1 MDRSKKLIL
10 ISVISGLVISFA
22 AYLTLPAFQAS
33 NIIVLGNPKM
43 TPEEIESRRNIL
55 LEENT
60 FLLDKQKIKEAF
72 SSDPYIESVEISSK
86 FPETAIFN
94 IKKRQAVATVKF
106 SGGFLVID
114 ENGAVLE
121 STQELS
127 KIVKPLIS
135 GIEVT
140 QVKLGEKL
148 DIENQDIFGL
158 IQSVISNVRSAKLLN
173 NISQIEITGDSE
185 ILMTTP
191 QGVNVLLGKGENLN
205 EKMLILNQI
214 LIDLHEKKIYSG
226 YIDMRYDGYPVYR
239 RTK

>member
-22 AYLTLPAFQAS
+22 AYLTLPAFQVS
-33 NIIVLGNPKM
+33 NIIVLGNSKM
-43 TPEEIESRRNIL
+43 TTEEIESRLNIL

-72 SSDPYIESVEISSK
+72 LSDPYIESVQISSK

>member
-10 ISVISGLVISFA
+10 ISVISALVISFA
-22 AYLTLPAFQAS
+22 AYLTLPAFQVS
-33 NIIVLGNPKM
+33 NIIVLGNSKM
-43 TPEEIESRRNIL
+43 TPEEIESRLNIL
-55 LEENT
+55 LDKNT
-60 FLLDKQKIKEAF
+60 FLLDKPKIKEVF
-72 SSDPYIESVEISSK
+72 SSDPYIESVEISSQ
-86 FPETAIFN
+86 FPETVIFN

-135 GIEVT
+135 GIDVT

-148 DIENQDIFGL
+148 DIENQDILGL

-173 NISQIEITGDSE
+173 NISQIEITGESE

>member
-22 AYLTLPAFQAS
+22 AYLTLPTFQVS
-33 NIIVLGNPKM
+33 NIIVLGNSKM
-43 TPEEIESRRNIL
+43 TPEEIESRLNIL
-55 LEENT
+55 LEKNT

-72 SSDPYIESVEISSK
+72 LSDPYIESVEISSK

>member
-1 MDRSKKLIL
+1 M
-10 ISVISGLVISFA
+10 
-22 AYLTLPAFQAS
+22 
-33 NIIVLGNPKM
+33 
-43 TPEEIESRRNIL
+43 
-55 LEENT
+55 
-60 FLLDKQKIKEAF
+60 
-72 SSDPYIESVEISSK
+72 
-86 FPETAIFN
+86 
-94 IKKRQAVATVKF
+94 
-106 SGGFLVID
+106 
-114 ENGAVLE
+114 
-121 STQELS
+121 
-127 KIVKPLIS
+127 
-135 GIEVT
+135 T

-191 QGVNVLLGKGENLN
+191 QGVNVLLGKGKNLN

>member
-22 AYLTLPAFQAS
+22 AYLTLPAFQVS
-33 NIIVLGNPKM
+33 NIIVLGNSKM
-43 TPEEIESRRNIL
+43 TTEEIESRLNIL
-55 LEENT
+55 LEKNT

-72 SSDPYIESVEISSK
+72 LSDPYIESVQISSK

-158 IQSVISNVRSAKLLN
+158 IQSVITNVRSAKLLN

>member
-22 AYLTLPAFQAS
+22 AYLTLPAFQVS
-33 NIIVLGNPKM
+33 NIIVLGNSKM
-43 TPEEIESRRNIL
+43 TTEEIESRLNIL
-55 LEENT
+55 LEKNT

-72 SSDPYIESVEISSK
+72 LSDPYIESVEISSK

>member
-22 AYLTLPAFQAS
+22 AYLTLPAFQVS
-33 NIIVLGNPKM
+33 NIIVLGNSKM
-43 TPEEIESRRNIL
+43 TPEEIESRLNIL

-72 SSDPYIESVEISSK
+72 LSDPYIESVEISSK

>member
-22 AYLTLPAFQAS
+22 AYLTLPAFQVS
-33 NIIVLGNPKM
+33 NIIVLGNSKM
-43 TPEEIESRRNIL
+43 TPEEIESRLNIL
-55 LEENT
+55 LEKNT

-86 FPETAIFN
+86 FPKTAIFN

-148 DIENQDIFGL
+148 DIENHDIFGL
-158 IQSVISNVRSAKLLN
+158 IQSVITNVRSAKLLN

>member
-22 AYLTLPAFQAS
+22 AYLTLPAFQVS
-33 NIIVLGNPKM
+33 NIIVLGNSKM
-43 TPEEIESRRNIL
+43 TPEEIESRLNIL
-55 LEENT
+55 LEKNT

-72 SSDPYIESVEISSK
+72 LSDPYIESVEISSK

-158 IQSVISNVRSAKLLN
+158 IQSVITNVRSAKLLN
-173 NISQIEITGDSE
+173 NISQIEITADSE

>member
-22 AYLTLPAFQAS
+22 AYLTLPAFQVS
-33 NIIVLGNPKM
+33 NIIVLGNSKM
-43 TPEEIESRRNIL
+43 TTEEIESRLNIL
-55 LEENT
+55 LEKNT

-72 SSDPYIESVEISSK
+72 LSDPYIESVQISSK

>member
-10 ISVISGLVISFA
+10 ISVISALVILFA
-22 AYLTLPAFQAS
+22 AYLTLPAFQVS
-33 NIIVLGNPKM
+33 NIIVLGNSKM
-43 TPEEIESRRNIL
+43 TPEEIESRLNIL
-55 LEENT
+55 LDKNT
-60 FLLDKQKIKEAF
+60 FLLDKPKIKEVF
-72 SSDPYIESVEISSK
+72 SSDPYIESVEISSQ
-86 FPETAIFN
+86 FPETVIFN

-148 DIENQDIFGL
+148 DIENQDILGL

-173 NISQIEITGDSE
+173 NISQIEITGESE

>member
-22 AYLTLPAFQAS
+22 AYLTLPAFQVS
-33 NIIVLGNPKM
+33 NIIVLGNSKM
-43 TPEEIESRRNIL
+43 TPEEIESRLNIL
-55 LEENT
+55 LEKNT

-72 SSDPYIESVEISSK
+72 LSDPYIESVEISSK

-173 NISQIEITGDSE
+173 NISQIEITADSE

>member
-22 AYLTLPAFQAS
+22 AYLTLPAFQVS
-33 NIIVLGNPKM
+33 NIIVLGNSKM
-43 TPEEIESRRNIL
+43 TPEEIESRLNIL

-72 SSDPYIESVEISSK
+72 LSDPYIESVQISSK